1 VINDL
6 TSDQKHLAEFMSE
19 ISERCY
25 FAGWMN
31 NLEYVLWDVLESG
44 QRTYGQ
50 DIITTKDITR
60 LKALSDK
67 SESWIC
73 FHPEQEEIALT
84 LNVWRQK
91 FKEDVKRTPDLL
103 NG

>member
-1 VINDL
+1 MINDL
-6 TSDQKHLAEFMSE
+6 TSDQKHLAAFMSE

-25 FAGWMN
+25 FAGWMI

-44 QRTYGQ
+44 QRKFGQ
-50 DIITTKDITR
+50 GIITTEDVTQ

-73 FHPEQEEIALT
+73 FHPEHEETALT
-84 LNVWRQK
+84 LNAWRQK
-91 FKEDVKRTPDLL
+91 FNEDVKKNPLL
-103 NG
+103 LFG

>member
-1 VINDL
+1 MINDL
-6 TSDQKHLAEFMSE
+6 TSDQKKLAAFMSE

-44 QRTYGQ
+44 QRTFGQ
-50 DIITTKDITR
+50 GIITTEDIKQ
-60 LKALSDK
+60 LKALSYK

-73 FHPEQEEIALT
+73 FHPEHEETALT
-84 LNVWRQK
+84 LNAWRQK
-91 FKEDVKRTPDLL
+91 FKEDVKRNPLVL
-103 NG
+103 IG